1 MKDNVY
7 QRLIGLTFL
16 SLKSDIGKDQY
27 LAVIASQRV
36 LAVKVGNAAP
46 RRALDFYCNTD
57 KRFAI
62 HVLHTARDLDWLGS
76 VGNGSKK
83 CCQE

>member
-27 LAVIASQRV
+27 LVVIASQRV

-46 RRALDFYCNTD
+46 P
-57 KRFAI
+57 
-62 HVLHTARDLDWLGS
+62 S
-76 VGNGSKK
+76 SP
-83 CCQE
+83 

>member
-16 SLKSDIGKDQY
+16 CLKSDIGKDQY
-27 LAVIASQRV
+27 LVVIASQRV

-46 RRALDFYCNTD
+46 PSNP
-57 KRFAI
+57 
-62 HVLHTARDLDWLGS
+62 
-76 VGNGSKK
+76 
-83 CCQE
+83 